1 MKNNIIKKMSST
13 SLETS
18 FKFKIESTNIFDDKF
33 LNEKDFALQPIN
45 YLLEAENLLNNE
57 NDINR
62 LKNKNLSLQK
72 KDKFKRKSLKE
83 SDLYDSNI
91 IIVQELEDE
100 DSDSSSSDQLQKE
113 IKKLIKMLRKS
124 KGKKNNSQSKKI
136 STNSAKF

>member
-13 SLETS
+13 SMETA
-18 FKFKIESTNIFDDKF
+18 FKFKIEPKNIFDDKF

-45 YLLEAENLLNNE
+45 FLLEAENLLNNE

-62 LKNKNLSLQK
+62 LNNKNLSLQK

-91 IIVQELEDE
+91 VIVQELEDE
-100 DSDSSSSDQLQKE
+100 DGDASPSNKLQKE
-113 IKKLIKMLRKS
+113 IKKLVKMLRKT
-124 KGKKNNSQSKKI
+124 KDKKNNSQSKKI

>member
-45 YLLEAENLLNNE
+45 FLLEAENLLNNE

-100 DSDSSSSDQLQKE
+100 DTASSSSNQLQKE

>member
-1 MKNNIIKKMSST
+1 M
-13 SLETS
+13 
-18 FKFKIESTNIFDDKF
+18 
-33 LNEKDFALQPIN
+33 
-45 YLLEAENLLNNE
+45 
-57 NDINR
+57 
-62 LKNKNLSLQK
+62 QK